1 MFDSVV
7 VREDVLSVFG
17 ESYYVR
23 IFSSGDGSNY
33 FAMTSF
39 GGNDAIITDGR
50 TAEDALERHRVRLP
64 LAIGSRMRSWD
75 LYEEYQ
81 SVISVQSPPRKIVI

>member
-7 VREDVLSVFG
+7 VREAVLSVLG

-23 IFSSGDGSNY
+23 IFSSGGRNY

-39 GGNDAIITDGR
+39 GGKDAIITDGR

-81 SVISVQSPPRKIVI
+81 SVIEAQSMPRKMLF